1 MTMTRLQ
8 QGEAAAPSVQYA
20 STSSN
25 VIRPIPSTDVHRI
38 TSGQVVLDLQ
48 IAVKE
53 LIENALDA
61 SATNIAINFRDYG
74 ADAFEV
80 VDNGTGIDPSNYASV
95 ALKHYTS
102 KLSSFS
108 DLALVR
114 TFGFRGEA
122 LSSLCALATV
132 TIHTATSQ
140 QAPMGTVL
148 RLDKSG
154 KVESDTGRAA
164 RQRGTTITIEGLFK
178 SLPVRRKAFEKN
190 LKREYT
196 KAQNLLQA
204 YALITRGVRWTTTNT
219 PAGGRKTP
227 QFSVNSS
234 NADNYLS
241 ANVSALF
248 GAKVAPTLM
257 PLDLELSFSV
267 ARARNRHLQSIAD
280 ADNEDEVD
288 GTAPTSRDETS
299 TVTVVGLISKP
310 TYGSG
315 RTSSD
320 RQFFYIN
327 GRPWEAGRVSRAFN
341 EVYKSFNS
349 NHFPFVIADFR
360 LPTDSYDVNV
370 SPDKR
375 TIFLHEESRLIE
387 KVKEALEGLF
397 APSRATFLVNGAS
410 HSLRNGNGVS
420 SLSAQFKLNGTTSR
434 ARDAPPTEE
443 DEDDME
449 SAEEEQGGEIEEAE
463 QGGEAGSRT
472 ESEDRLSAGED
483 QQKETPASRSRALA
497 ARANDLEYREDSD
510 WLPSLPIQQQDQL
523 ANDDDDG
530 SEPELPAPPALE
542 PDSPE
547 PSLSKRDFDEVLD
560 TSQASW
566 SPTKKQ
572 RTTVSSPAPTR
583 PLNSTVT
590 ERSRREAKNVLASL
604 RTFALPGTQ
613 LNDELPVSR
622 RMAAGEEE
630 EEEEAMPMVVEP
642 EVASD
647 STEDDLREDDLPARE
662 GEELAGR
669 ENPGEEEDDEVPLS
683 NKLAAMHGVTLNVD
697 DVENEH
703 SVPFDLTAL
712 QARLRERRTE
722 AASSLTQ
729 SQDLPA
735 SGDEEL
741 LAGAG
746 VSNDD
751 EAQVER
757 ALSRVIH
764 KHDFSAMSVVGQ
776 FNLGF
781 IIARRRTQPD
791 PPSSDE
797 MDDLFIVDQH
807 ASDEKFNFETL
818 QLTTQIRS
826 QKLISPRALELSAS
840 DELVAIEHQDTLL
853 SNGFEIAISESGL
866 PGTRIKLVAQPISKS
881 TVFGVKD
888 LEELLYLLR
897 DTSAGSEAARGIRC
911 SKARAMFASRACRKS
926 IMIGTALNK
935 AKMSAILRNMGTIEQ
950 PWNCPHG
957 RPTMRHLAC
966 LKTLSD
972 RGQTMKMDE
981 DADPNWDELVRCF
994 A

>member
-1 MTMTRLQ
+1 MATTKDSGAVPAGGA
-8 QGEAAAPSVQYA
+8 QGESPVIQAIPA
-20 STSSN
+20 S
-25 VIRPIPSTDVHRI
+25 DVHRI

-48 IAVKE
+48 TAVKE

-61 SATNIAINFRDYG
+61 SATNIAIHFRDYG

-122 LSSLCALATV
+122 LSSLCALAKVTV
-132 TIHTATSQ
+132 HTATSD
-140 QAPMGTVL
+140 QAPMGTIL
-148 RLDKSG
+148 QLNRSG
-154 KVESDTGRAA
+154 KVESDTGKAA
-164 RQRGTTITIEGLFK
+164 RQRGTTVTIEGLFK
-178 SLPVRRKAFEKN
+178 CLPVRRKEFEKN

-204 YALITRGVRWTTTNT
+204 YALVTKGVRWTTTNA
-219 PAGGRKTP
+219 PAGGRKIP

-234 NADNYLS
+234 NAEDYLS
-241 ANVSALF
+241 ANVAALF
-248 GAKVAPTLM
+248 GAKVKPTLM
-257 PLDLELSFSV
+257 PLDLELTF
-267 ARARNRHLQSIAD
+267 SIAKARSKLPPTTVD
-280 ADNEDEVD
+280 ADVEAGGVEEN
-288 GTAPTSRDETS
+288 AARDETS
-299 TVTVVGLISKP
+299 TVRVVGLISKP
-310 TYGSG
+310 VYGSG

-387 KVKEALEGLF
+387 KVKQALGDLF

-410 HSLRNGNGVS
+410 HSLRNGSGGSTLAAQSKLSGFTAKSGDEHASDDEVHDPAEDSLVVS
-420 SLSAQFKLNGTTSR
+420 EHEEQVDEQQNEADDLDEG
-434 ARDAPPTEE
+434 E
-443 DEDDME
+443 DEPAPSRRHDH
-449 SAEEEQGGEIEEAE
+449 EA
-463 QGGEAGSRT
+463 
-472 ESEDRLSAGED
+472 
-483 QQKETPASRSRALA
+483 
-497 ARANDLEYREDSD
+497 NNLEYREDSSSVP
-510 WLPSLPIQQQDQL
+510 PSRGNV
-523 ANDDDDG
+523 AHMEDDYS
-530 SEPELPAPPALE
+530 SEPDVPVTLT
-542 PDSPE
+542 PE
-547 PSLSKRDFDEVLD
+547 MEAAGHSKRNADEVLD
-560 TSQASW
+560 TTQASW
-566 SPTKKQ
+566 SPVKKQ
-572 RTTVSSPAPTR
+572 RTTMSPIEELDTSS
-583 PLNSTVT
+583 S
-590 ERSRREAKNVLASL
+590 ERSRHEARNVLASL

-613 LNDELPVSR
+613 AEHDLPVST
-622 RMAAGEEE
+622 RMAVGGQDVELAST
-630 EEEEAMPMVVEP
+630 PMVMLTEAVD
-642 EVASD
+642 AS
-647 STEDDLREDDLPARE
+647 SE
-662 GEELAGR
+662 GEQAAPNEGDADD
-669 ENPGEEEDDEVPLS
+669 NQTDDEADEPLS
-683 NKLAAMHGVTLNVD
+683 NKLAAIYETAAT
-697 DVENEH
+697 VESETFDEDEFV
-703 SVPFDLTAL
+703 SFDMDRLQQRMRDRRASALVVKPVPA
-712 QARLRERRTE
+712 
-722 AASSLTQ
+722 
-729 SQDLPA
+729 DLPA

-741 LAGAG
+741 LQGAG
-746 VSNDD
+746 VGNQD

-764 KHDFSAMSVVGQ
+764 KQDFAAMDIVGQ

-781 IIARRRTQPD
+781 IIARRRTLPD
-791 PPSSDE
+791 AFADE

-826 QKLISPRALELSAS
+826 QKLIVPRPLELSAS
-840 DELVAIEHQDTLL
+840 DELVAIEHQETLL
-853 SNGFEIAISESGL
+853 SNGFEIAVSEAGL
-866 PGTRIKLVAQPISKS
+866 PGTRIKLVAQPISKA

-888 LEELLYLLR
+888 LEELLYMLR
-897 DTSAGSEAARGIRC
+897 DTTAGSEAAKGIRC
-911 SKARAMFASRACRKS
+911 SKARAMFASRACRMS

-935 AKMSAILRNMGTIEQ
+935 TRMSAILKNMGTIEQ

-966 LKTLSD
+966 LKTL
-972 RGQTMKMDE
+972 
-981 DADPNWDELVRCF
+981 DAAKQRDKAQGDAEPTWDELVQCLD
-994 A
+994 

>member
-1 MTMTRLQ
+1 MTTVSLRQ
-8 QGEAAAPSVQYA
+8 SDRGDPSANTA

-48 IAVKE
+48 TAVKE

-61 SATNIAINFRDYG
+61 SASNITINFRDYG
-74 ADAFEV
+74 AESFEV
-80 VDNGTGIDPSNYASV
+80 IDNGTGIDPSNYASV

-122 LSSLCALATV
+122 LSSLCALAKV
-132 TIHTATSQ
+132 TIHTATSE
-140 QAPMGTVL
+140 QAPMGTIL
-148 RLDKSG
+148 RLDRG
-154 KVESDTGRAA
+154 GRVESDAGRAA

-178 SLPVRRKAFEKN
+178 TLPVRRKEFEKN
-190 LKREYT
+190 LKREYA

-204 YALITRGVRWTTTNT
+204 YALITKGVRWTTTNT
-219 PAGGRKTP
+219 PASGRKTP

-234 NADNYLS
+234 SAYNYLS

-248 GAKVAPTLM
+248 GARVAPTLM
-257 PLDLELSFSV
+257 PLNLELTFSV
-267 ARARNRHLQSIAD
+267 ARARNKYLQSVARQSEQD
-280 ADNEDEVD
+280 ADGEEEK
-288 GTAPTSRDETS
+288 DETS

-310 TYGSG
+310 VYGSG

-387 KVKEALEGLF
+387 KVKEALDELF

-410 HSLRNGNGVS
+410 HSLRNGNGIT
-420 SLSAQFKLNGTTSR
+420 SLSAQSKLSSFTST
-434 ARDAPPTEE
+434 ARRSSSAASPEEVQDDREEE
-443 DEDDME
+443 DAGWLGQADDK
-449 SAEEEQGGEIEEAE
+449 
-463 QGGEAGSRT
+463 
-472 ESEDRLSAGED
+472 ED
-483 QQKETPASRSRALA
+483 QNVHDEEDAAGWVGQGDDEDLDSMPPPLKILASSAKEK
-497 ARANDLEYREDSD
+497 DLEYREESDSPA
-510 WLPSLPIQQQDQL
+510 LPLPRRA
-523 ANDDDDG
+523 ANPMDDDDG
-530 SEPELPAPPALE
+530 SEPDVPAPLAPE
-542 PDSPE
+542 VDS
-547 PSLSKRDFDEVLD
+547 SARASSKRDYEEVLD

-566 SPTKKQ
+566 SPSKKP
-572 RTTVSSPAPTR
+572 RTAQSPPGPSRSLQSPSSD
-583 PLNSTVT
+583 
-590 ERSRREAKNVLASL
+590 RSRSEARNVLASL
-604 RTFALPGTQ
+604 RTFALPGSQ
-613 LNDELPVSR
+613 MDNDLPVSS

-630 EEEEAMPMVVEP
+630 AESIPMAIEHEVEDSSTVDEEEEKESA
-642 EVASD
+642 
-647 STEDDLREDDLPARE
+647 PALE
-662 GEELAGR
+662 AAEEAGLDV
-669 ENPGEEEDDEVPLS
+669 PTDEEDEEPLS
-683 NKLAAMHGVTLNVD
+683 NRLAAMQQSSLTIDD
-697 DVENEH
+697 DVTDGAH
-703 SVPFDLTAL
+703 IFFDLTGLQKRL
-712 QARLRERRTE
+712 QARKGAVALS
-722 AASSLTQ
+722 ASKSASQ
-729 SQDLPA
+729 SLPA

-741 LAGAG
+741 LQGAG
-746 VSNDD
+746 VSNQD
-751 EAQVER
+751 ENQVEQ

-764 KHDFSAMSVVGQ
+764 KEDFLTMEVVGQ
-776 FNLGF
+776 FNVGF
-781 IIARRRTQPD
+781 IIARRRTD
-791 PPSSDE
+791 YDD

-807 ASDEKFNFETL
+807 ASDEKYNFETL
-818 QLTTQIRS
+818 QLTTTIRS
-826 QKLISPRALELSAS
+826 QKLISPRLLELSAS

-853 SNGFEIAISESGL
+853 ANGFEISVSETGL
-866 PGTRIKLVAQPISKS
+866 PGTRVKLVTQPISKS

-888 LEELLYLLR
+888 LEELLFLLR
-897 DTSAGSEAARGIRC
+897 DTSAGSEAARRIRC
-911 SKARAMFASRACRKS
+911 SKARNMFASRACRKS

-966 LKTLSD
+966 LKTIGD
-972 RGQTMKMDE
+972 QGKGEGE
-981 DADPNWDELVRCF
+981 DADADAQWDELVRCLG
-994 A
+994 

>member
-1 MTMTRLQ
+1 MAEAQ
-8 QGEAAAPSVQYA
+8 ESNGGEGA
-20 STSSN
+20 SS
-25 VIRPIPSTDVHRI
+25 VIRAIPSSDVHRI

-48 IAVKE
+48 TAVKE

-61 SATNIAINFRDYG
+61 SANNIAIHFRDYG
-74 ADAFEV
+74 ADSLEV

-102 KLSSFS
+102 KLSCFS

-122 LSSLCALATV
+122 LSSLCALAKV
-132 TIHTATSQ
+132 TIHTATSD
-140 QAPMGTVL
+140 QAPMGTIL
-148 RLDKSG
+148 QLNRSG
-154 KVESDTGRAA
+154 KVDSDTGKAA

-178 SLPVRRKAFEKN
+178 SLPVRRKEFEKN

-204 YALITRGVRWTTTNT
+204 YALITKGVRWTMTNT

-234 NADNYLS
+234 NAENYLS

-248 GAKVAPTLM
+248 GAKVVPTLM
-257 PLDLELSFSV
+257 PLNLELTFSV
-267 ARARNRHLQSIAD
+267 ARSHSKLAHAAAHADIDAGDDGDDQITRH
-280 ADNEDEVD
+280 DE
-288 GTAPTSRDETS
+288 AS
-299 TVTVVGLISKP
+299 TVQVVGLISKP
-310 TYGSG
+310 VYGSG

-349 NHFPFVIADFR
+349 NHFPFVVADFR

-387 KVKEALEGLF
+387 KVKQALEDLF

-410 HSLRNGNGVS
+410 HSLRNGSGAAG
-420 SLSAQFKLNGTTSR
+420 LSAQSKLKGFLPRS
-434 ARDAPPTEE
+434 TEE
-443 DEDDME
+443 HLADD
-449 SAEEEQGGEIEEAE
+449 
-463 QGGEAGSRT
+463 R
-472 ESEDRLSAGED
+472 GED
-483 QQKETPASRSRALA
+483 EAVQSSDDEQVNDQQNQAEGHDEVNVDPSASRRRDQDAH
-497 ARANDLEYREDSD
+497 DLEYREDSSSLPP
-510 WLPSLPIQQQDQL
+510 LPSRQHIVQMDE
-523 ANDDDDG
+523 NDG
-530 SEPELPAPPALE
+530 SEPDVPAPPA
-542 PDSPE
+542 PE
-547 PSLSKRDFDEVLD
+547 AESEEHPSSKRDVDEVLD
-560 TSQASW
+560 TTQASW
-566 SPTKKQ
+566 SPVKKQ
-572 RTTVSSPAPTR
+572 RTASSPAKE
-583 PLNSTVT
+583 LDAAAF
-590 ERSRREAKNVLASL
+590 ERSPREARTVLGSL

-613 LNDELPVSR
+613 AEHDLPVSE
-622 RMAAGEEE
+622 RMAMGNQDDDESTPM
-630 EEEEAMPMVVEP
+630 AMPAE
-642 EVASD
+642 AS
-647 STEDDLREDDLPARE
+647 SEDEQGVNIGDDNQAQ
-662 GEELAGR
+662 
-669 ENPGEEEDDEVPLS
+669 DEADEPLS
-683 NKLAAMHGVTLNVD
+683 NKLAAMHETAVTSDVFD
-697 DVENEH
+697 DDEII
-703 SVPFDLTAL
+703 PFDMDRL
-712 QARLRERRTE
+712 QRQMRERR
-722 AASSLTQ
+722 ASALKDQ
-729 SQDLPA
+729 PAELPA

-741 LAGAG
+741 LQGAG
-746 VSNDD
+746 VDNQD

-764 KHDFSAMSVVGQ
+764 KQDFSAMDVVGQ

-791 PPSSDE
+791 ASSDE

-826 QKLISPRALELSAS
+826 QKLIVPRALELSAS
-840 DELVAIEHQDTLL
+840 DELVAIEHQQTLL
-853 SNGFEIAISESGL
+853 SNGFEIAVSETGL
-866 PGTRIKLVAQPISKS
+866 PGTRVKLVAQPISKA

-897 DTSAGSEAARGIRC
+897 DTTAGSEAAKGIRC

-935 AKMSAILRNMGTIEQ
+935 ARMGAVLRNMGTIEQ

-966 LKTLSD
+966 LKTL
-972 RGQTMKMDE
+972 
-981 DADPNWDELVRCF
+981 DAAKQVAKAQGDAEPTWDELVRCLD
-994 A
+994 

>member
-1 MTMTRLQ
+1 MKTLRE
-8 QGEAAAPSVQYA
+8 GGGS
-20 STSSN
+20 STDSSSSM
-25 VIRPIPSTDVHRI
+25 IRAIPSQDVHRI

-48 IAVKE
+48 TAVKE

-61 SATNIAINFRDYG
+61 SATNIAIHFRDYG
-74 ADAFEV
+74 ADSFEV
-80 VDNGTGIDPSNYASV
+80 VDNGTGIDSSNYSSV

-122 LSSLCALATV
+122 LSSLCALAKV
-132 TIHTATSQ
+132 TIHTATSE

-148 RLDKSG
+148 QLNRSG
-154 KVESDTGRAA
+154 KVESDSGRAA

-178 SLPVRRKAFEKN
+178 SLPVRRKEFEKN

-204 YALITRGVRWTTTNT
+204 YALITKGVRWTTTNT

-234 NADNYLS
+234 NAINYLS

-257 PLDLELSFSV
+257 PLDLELAFSV
-267 ARARNRHLQSIAD
+267 ARSRGKSLQNAAD
-280 ADNEDEVD
+280 TDDGDEDD
-288 GTAPTSRDETS
+288 TAASRSDTS
-299 TVTVVGLISKP
+299 TVRVVGLISKP
-310 TYGSG
+310 VYGSG

-341 EVYKSFNS
+341 EVYKSFHS

-387 KVKEALEGLF
+387 KVKEALEELF

-410 HSLRNGNGVS
+410 HSLRNGSGVT
-420 SLSAQFKLNGTTSR
+420 SLSAQSKLSMFTSK
-434 ARDAPPTEE
+434 AREELAAEEDAGDIDAGQTAEEVDDDDNAPTSTPQTEE
-443 DEDDME
+443 AVGVIGPLDEA
-449 SAEEEQGGEIEEAE
+449 SNEQDEPPIAMPHRHE
-463 QGGEAGSRT
+463 
-472 ESEDRLSAGED
+472 
-483 QQKETPASRSRALA
+483 
-497 ARANDLEYREDSD
+497 NHDLEYREDSSSIPPP
-510 WLPSLPIQQQDQL
+510 LRR
-523 ANDDDDG
+523 AHAEGMDDDS
-530 SEPELPAPPALE
+530 SESDIPAPLVPEQEVPAQ
-542 PDSPE
+542 
-547 PSLSKRDFDEVLD
+547 PSSKRDLDHVLD
-560 TSQASW
+560 TSQ
-566 SPTKKQ
+566 SPSKKQ
-572 RTTVSSPAPTR
+572 RPEPPSPSPSQHHRSADTA
-583 PLNSTVT
+583 NSA
-590 ERSRREAKNVLASL
+590 RSRDKARNVLVSL
-604 RTFALPGTQ
+604 RTFALAGTRVEG
-613 LNDELPVSR
+613 DLPVSR
-622 RMAAGEEE
+622 RMAAGNEEVE
-630 EEEEAMPMVVEP
+630 SVPMSVDAEAEA
-642 EVASD
+642 AS
-647 STEDDLREDDLPARE
+647 SEDDLPRYPTAVE
-662 GEELAGR
+662 EDELA
-669 ENPGEEEDDEVPLS
+669 EEEADMPLS
-683 NKLAAMHGVTLNVD
+683 NKLAAMYEAADLSNDALND
-697 DVENEH
+697 QETI
-703 SVPFDLTAL
+703 SFDLDGLRKRL
-712 QARLRERRTE
+712 QARSS
-722 AASSLTQ
+722 AHIASASAPH
-729 SQDLPA
+729 DLPL

-741 LAGAG
+741 LQGAG
-746 VSNDD
+746 VGIED

-764 KHDFSAMSVVGQ
+764 KQDFSSMDVIGQ

-781 IIARRRTQPD
+781 IIARRRARPD
-791 PPSSDE
+791 STADE

-826 QKLISPRALELSAS
+826 QKLIVPRPIELSAS
-840 DELVAIEHQDTLL
+840 DELVAIEHQETLL
-853 SNGFEIAISESGL
+853 SNGFEIAVSEAGL
-866 PGTRIKLVAQPISKS
+866 PGTRVKLVAQPISKA

-897 DTSAGSEAARGIRC
+897 DTTAGSEAARGIRC
-911 SKARAMFASRACRKS
+911 SRARAMFASRACRKS

-935 AKMSAILRNMGTIEQ
+935 ARMTSVLKNMGTIEQ

-966 LKTLSD
+966 LKTLD
-972 RGQTMKMDE
+972 AAGQGSKTE
-981 DADPNWDELVRCF
+981 DDVDPTWNDLVHRLG
-994 A
+994 

>member
-8 QGEAAAPSVQYA
+8 QDEAAGPFVQNA

-48 IAVKE
+48 TAVKE

-74 ADAFEV
+74 ADSFEV

-122 LSSLCALATV
+122 LSSLCALAMV
-132 TIHTATSQ
+132 TIHTATSE

-164 RQRGTTITIEGLFK
+164 RQRGTTISIEGLFK

-257 PLDLELSFSV
+257 PLNLELTFSV
-267 ARARNRHLQSIAD
+267 ARARNRPLQSTTD
-280 ADNEDEVD
+280 PDGENDDDE
-288 GTAPTSRDETS
+288 TAAKSRDETS
-299 TVTVVGLISKP
+299 TVTVAGLISKP

-410 HSLRNGNGVS
+410 HSLRSGNGAS
-420 SLSAQFKLNGTTSR
+420 SLRAQSKLRGFTSR
-434 ARDAPPTEE
+434 ARDASTAEE
-443 DEDDME
+443 DEDGME
-449 SAEEEQGGEIEEAE
+449 SAEDEEGGGIEEE
-463 QGGEAGSRT
+463 TQRPEAGSRS
-472 ESEDRLSAGED
+472 ESVDQIPVGENEQDETPAPSRSRLSAA
-483 QQKETPASRSRALA
+483 K
-497 ARANDLEYREDSD
+497 ANDLEYREDSGS
-510 WLPSLPIQQQDQL
+510 LPPLPIQERDQL
-523 ANDDDDG
+523 ANDDDDA
-530 SEPELPAPPALE
+530 SEPEVPAPPAPE

-547 PSLSKRDFDEVLD
+547 PSSSKRDFDEVLD

-583 PLNSTVT
+583 SLNSPVT
-590 ERSRREAKNVLASL
+590 ERSRREAKDVLASL
-604 RTFALPGTQ
+604 KTFALPGTQ
-613 LNDELPVSR
+613 IDNDLPVSK

-630 EEEEAMPMVVEP
+630 EDAIPMAVEADVVG
-642 EVASD
+642 D
-647 STEDDLREDDLPARE
+647 STEDDSPTRAEDEPE
-662 GEELAGR
+662 GR
-669 ENPGEEEDDEVPLS
+669 EEQGGGEDDEVPLS
-683 NKLAAMHGVTLNVD
+683 NKLAAMHEVTLDID
-697 DVENEH
+697 DVENED
-703 SVPFDLTAL
+703 SISFDLPRL
-712 QARLRERRTE
+712 QARLRERRSA

-764 KHDFSAMSVVGQ
+764 KDDFSTMSVVGQ

-781 IIARRRTQPD
+781 IIARRRTQPE
-791 PPSSDE
+791 PSSSDE

-853 SNGFEIAISESGL
+853 SNGFEIAVSEWGL

-966 LKTLSD
+966 LKTLGD
-972 RGQTMKMDE
+972 RGQAMKMDE
-981 DADPNWDELVRCF
+981 DASPNWDELVRCL

>member
-1 MTMTRLQ
+1 MAKVQ
-8 QGEAAAPSVQYA
+8 DSGVAPTGSGQVA
-20 STSSN
+20 SF
-25 VIRPIPSTDVHRI
+25 VIRAIPSNDVHRI

-48 IAVKE
+48 TAVKE

-61 SATNIAINFRDYG
+61 SANSIAINFRDYG
-74 ADAFEV
+74 ADSFEV

-122 LSSLCALATV
+122 LSSLCALAKV
-132 TIHTATSQ
+132 TIHTATSD
-140 QAPMGTVL
+140 QAPMGTIL
-148 RLDKSG
+148 QLNRSG
-154 KVESDTGRAA
+154 KVESDTGKAA

-178 SLPVRRKAFEKN
+178 TLPVRRKEFEKN

-204 YALITRGVRWTTTNT
+204 YALVTKGVRWTTTNT

-248 GAKVAPTLM
+248 GARVVPTLM
-257 PLDLELSFSV
+257 PLNLELTFSV
-267 ARARNRHLQSIAD
+267 ARSRSQLSHSSAQANVEPGD
-280 ADNEDEVD
+280 DDEN
-288 GTAPTSRDETS
+288 APRDETS
-299 TVTVVGLISKP
+299 TVHVVGLISKP
-310 TYGSG
+310 VYGSG

-327 GRPWEAGRVSRAFN
+327 GRPWEAGRVTRAFN

-349 NHFPFVIADFR
+349 NHFPFVVADFR

-387 KVKEALEGLF
+387 KVRQALEDLF

-410 HSLRNGNGVS
+410 HSLRNGSGITSLTAQSRLSGYMAKTRDEPSADDQADDSAVDPAVESSDDEHVDGQRTPRDDRNGV
-420 SLSAQFKLNGTTSR
+420 N
-434 ARDAPPTEE
+434 
-443 DEDDME
+443 DD
-449 SAEEEQGGEIEEAE
+449 
-463 QGGEAGSRT
+463 
-472 ESEDRLSAGED
+472 
-483 QQKETPASRSRALA
+483 PVASRSRDPET
-497 ARANDLEYREDSD
+497 NDLEYREDSSSLPP
-510 WLPSLPIQQQDQL
+510 LPSRDNAEQMEED
-523 ANDDDDG
+523 
-530 SEPELPAPPALE
+530 SEPDVPAPPAGE
-542 PDSPE
+542 PESPYHA
-547 PSLSKRDFDEVLD
+547 SSKRDVEEVLD
-560 TSQASW
+560 MTQASW
-566 SPTKKQ
+566 SPVKKQ
-572 RTTVSSPAPTR
+572 RTAPSPAKELDTSASGR
-583 PLNSTVT
+583 LRND
-590 ERSRREAKNVLASL
+590 AKNVLASL

-613 LNDELPVSR
+613 AEHDLPVSA
-622 RMAAGEEE
+622 RMAVENQDEESTSM
-630 EEEEAMPMVVEP
+630 AVLDD
-642 EVASD
+642 ASSED
-647 STEDDLREDDLPARE
+647 ERADANAEDDHDEPAE
-662 GEELAGR
+662 GGA
-669 ENPGEEEDDEVPLS
+669 DEPLS
-683 NKLAAMHGVTLNVD
+683 NKLAAMHETAVASD
-697 DVENEH
+697 ASDNEEIVSFDMHRLQQRMQERH
-703 SVPFDLTAL
+703 SAAL
-712 QARLRERRTE
+712 AIKS
-722 AASSLTQ
+722 APA
-729 SQDLPA
+729 DLPA

-741 LAGAG
+741 LQGAG
-746 VSNDD
+746 VENQD

-764 KHDFSAMSVVGQ
+764 KQDFAAMDVVGQ

-791 PPSSDE
+791 TFSDE
-797 MDDLFIVDQH
+797 TDDLFIVDQH

-826 QKLISPRALELSAS
+826 QKLIIPRPLELSAS
-840 DELVAIEHQDTLL
+840 DELVAIEHQETLL
-853 SNGFEIAISESGL
+853 SNGFEIAVSETGL
-866 PGTRIKLVAQPISKS
+866 PGTRVKLVAQPISKA

-897 DTSAGSEAARGIRC
+897 DTTAGSEAARGIRC

-935 AKMSAILRNMGTIEQ
+935 ARMSAILKNMGTIEQ

-966 LKTLSD
+966 LKTLD
-972 RGQTMKMDE
+972 AARQRNKERG
-981 DADPNWDELVRCF
+981 DAEPTWSELVRCLD
-994 A
+994 

>member
-1 MTMTRLQ
+1 MTDAEDNST
-8 QGEAAAPSVQYA
+8 APSV
-20 STSSN
+20 
-25 VIRPIPSTDVHRI
+25 IRAIPSNDVHRI

-48 IAVKE
+48 TAVKE

-61 SATNIAINFRDYG
+61 SATNIAIHFRDYG

-122 LSSLCALATV
+122 LSSLCTLAKV
-132 TIHTATSQ
+132 TIHTATSD
-140 QAPMGTVL
+140 QAPMGTIL
-148 RLDKSG
+148 QLSRSG
-154 KVESDTGRAA
+154 KVESDTAKAA
-164 RQRGTTITIEGLFK
+164 RQRGTTITIQGLFK
-178 SLPVRRKAFEKN
+178 SLPVRRKEFEKN

-196 KAQNLLQA
+196 KVQNLLQA
-204 YALITRGVRWTTTNT
+204 YALVTKGVRWTTTNT

-234 NADNYLS
+234 NADNYLC

-248 GAKVAPTLM
+248 GAKVVPTLM
-257 PLDLELSFSV
+257 PLNLELTFSV
-267 ARARNRHLQSIAD
+267 APSRSKLAHTAAEAD
-280 ADNEDEVD
+280 GEEGRDDEAV
-288 GTAPTSRDETS
+288 ARDETS
-299 TVTVVGLISKP
+299 TVHVVGLISKP
-310 TYGSG
+310 VYGSG

-349 NHFPFVIADFR
+349 NHFPFVVADFR

-387 KVKEALEGLF
+387 KVKQALEELF

-410 HSLRNGNGVS
+410 HSLRNGSGVTS
-420 SLSAQFKLNGTTSR
+420 STAQS
-434 ARDAPPTEE
+434 
-443 DEDDME
+443 
-449 SAEEEQGGEIEEAE
+449 
-463 QGGEAGSRT
+463 
-472 ESEDRLSAGED
+472 RLSGYMARTRDGVEDSAVDPELSDDEQVDD
-483 QQKETPASRSRALA
+483 QQSQADDQEVAGDDPVA
-497 ARANDLEYREDSD
+497 ARRHDHDAHDLEYREDSS
-510 WLPSLPIQQQDQL
+510 SLPPLSSRDR
-523 ANDDDDG
+523 AVHMEEDDS
-530 SEPELPAPPALE
+530 SEPDVPAPPAPE
-542 PDSPE
+542 AESPE
-547 PSLSKRDFDEVLD
+547 PHSSKRDVDEVLD
-560 TSQASW
+560 TTQASW
-566 SPTKKQ
+566 SPVKKQ
-572 RTTVSSPAPTR
+572 RTAPSPAKEPGT
-583 PLNSTVT
+583 SGA
-590 ERSRREAKNVLASL
+590 ERSRTDARNVLASL

-613 LNDELPVSR
+613 AQHDLHTST
-622 RMAAGEEE
+622 RMAVEDHDEEST
-630 EEEEAMPMVVEP
+630 PMAIP
-642 EVASD
+642 TEVAEAS
-647 STEDDLREDDLPARE
+647 SEDERFDADGGNDDQAKD
-662 GEELAGR
+662 AA
-669 ENPGEEEDDEVPLS
+669 DEPLS
-683 NKLAAMHGVTLNVD
+683 NKLAAMHEPAAVVESDAFDQD
-697 DVENEH
+697 DIIA
-703 SVPFDLTAL
+703 FDMDRLQQRMQKRRASAL
-712 QARLRERRTE
+712 ALKSAPAE
-722 AASSLTQ
+722 
-729 SQDLPA
+729 LPA

-741 LAGAG
+741 LQGAG
-746 VSNDD
+746 VENQD

-764 KHDFSAMSVVGQ
+764 KQDFAAMDVVGQ

-791 PPSSDE
+791 ASSDE

-826 QKLISPRALELSAS
+826 QKLIVPRPLELSAS
-840 DELVAIEHQDTLL
+840 DELVAIEHQATLL
-853 SNGFEIAISESGL
+853 SNGFEVAFSETGL
-866 PGTRIKLVAQPISKS
+866 PGTRVKLVAQPISKA
-881 TVFGVKD
+881 TVFGAKD

-897 DTSAGSEAARGIRC
+897 DTSAGSEAAKSIRC

-935 AKMSAILRNMGTIEQ
+935 ARMGAVLKNMGTIEQ

-966 LKTLSD
+966 LKTL
-972 RGQTMKMDE
+972 
-981 DADPNWDELVRCF
+981 DAARQGDTAQGDAEPTWDELFRCLE
-994 A
+994 

>member
-1 MTMTRLQ
+1 MTSAQ
-8 QGEAAAPSVQYA
+8 DGVAAPTDGA
-20 STSSN
+20 TSM
-25 VIRPIPSTDVHRI
+25 IRAIPTRDVHRI

-48 IAVKE
+48 TAVKE

-61 SATNIAINFRDYG
+61 SATNIAIHFRDYG
-74 ADAFEV
+74 ADSFEV
-80 VDNGTGIDPSNYASV
+80 VDNGTGIDPSNYTSV

-122 LSSLCALATV
+122 LSSLCALAKV
-132 TIHTATSQ
+132 TIHTATSE
-140 QAPMGTVL
+140 QAPMGTIL
-148 RLDKSG
+148 HFARSG

-178 SLPVRRKAFEKN
+178 TLPVRRKEFEKN

-204 YALITRGVRWTTTNT
+204 YALVTKGVRWTTTNT

-234 NADNYLS
+234 SADNYLT

-257 PLDLELSFSV
+257 PLNLELTFSV
-267 ARARNRHLQSIAD
+267 ARSRGRLLQSA
-280 ADNEDEVD
+280 AGSEDGD
-288 GTAPTSRDETS
+288 GDGSTAQREETS
-299 TVTVVGLISKP
+299 TVKVVGLISKP
-310 TYGSG
+310 VYGSG

-387 KVKEALEGLF
+387 KVKEALEELF

-410 HSLRNGNGVS
+410 HSLRNGSGVT
-420 SLSAQFKLNGTTSR
+420 SLSAQSKLSTFLGK
-434 ARDAPPTEE
+434 
-443 DEDDME
+443 
-449 SAEEEQGGEIEEAE
+449 AEEHHAAENENEDLDSAANHGDDLEQDKDELRAIMQQDEEAE
-463 QGGEAGSRT
+463 
-472 ESEDRLSAGED
+472 EDVEPV
-483 QQKETPASRSRALA
+483 E
-497 ARANDLEYREDSD
+497 RANGDQDDHEVPRTHRTTSDNHHLEYREDSN
-510 WLPSLPIQQQDQL
+510 SLPPIPRREREEAMDE
-523 ANDDDDG
+523 DD
-530 SEPELPAPPALE
+530 SEPDVPAPLAPEADA
-542 PDSPE
+542 PDAKS
-547 PSLSKRDFDEVLD
+547 SKRDHGDMSD
-560 TSQASW
+560 TSPS
-566 SPTKKQ
+566 KKQ
-572 RTTVSSPAPTR
+572 RLTTASPLHQRDRQDAADS
-583 PLNSTVT
+583 N
-590 ERSRREAKNVLASL
+590 RSRDQARTVLASL
-604 RTFALPGTQ
+604 RTFALPGTEVEG
-613 LNDELPVSR
+613 DLPVST
-622 RMAAGEEE
+622 RMAASNDHDESGSMSVNPEAMDSSSEDE
-630 EEEEAMPMVVEP
+630 LASDPPAVEADELAEEEA
-642 EVASD
+642 
-647 STEDDLREDDLPARE
+647 
-662 GEELAGR
+662 
-669 ENPGEEEDDEVPLS
+669 DEPLS
-683 NKLAAMHGVTLNVD
+683 NKLAAMHEVAADSEGL
-697 DVENEH
+697 VEEDA
-703 SVPFDLTAL
+703 VPFDMSHLQERLQTRKLAL
-712 QARLRERRTE
+712 
-722 AASSLTQ
+722 SL
-729 SQDLPA
+729 SDAEPRYLPL

-741 LAGAG
+741 LQGAG
-746 VSNDD
+746 VGNAD

-764 KHDFSAMSVVGQ
+764 KQDFSTMNVIGQ

-791 PPSSDE
+791 ASTDE

-826 QKLISPRALELSAS
+826 QKLIVPRPLELSAS
-840 DELVAIEHQDTLL
+840 DELVAIEHQATLL
-853 SNGFEIAISESGL
+853 SNGFEVAVSESGL
-866 PGTRIKLVAQPISKS
+866 PGTRVKLVAQPISKG

-897 DTSAGSEAARGIRC
+897 DTTAGSEAARGIRC
-911 SKARAMFASRACRKS
+911 SRARAMFASRACRKS

-935 AKMSAILRNMGTIEQ
+935 SRMSAVLTNMGTIEQ

-966 LKTLSD
+966 LKTLD
-972 RGQTMKMDE
+972 AAGQGGKREE
-981 DADPNWDELVRCF
+981 DTEPTWNEVAQRLR
-994 A
+994 

>member
-1 MTMTRLQ
+1 MATGQ
-8 QGEAAAPSVQYA
+8 DSGAAATPGGQGA
-20 STSSN
+20 SSA
-25 VIRPIPSTDVHRI
+25 IRAIPSQDVHRI

-48 IAVKE
+48 TAVKE

-74 ADAFEV
+74 ADSFEV
-80 VDNGTGIDPSNYASV
+80 VDNGTGIDPCNYASV

-122 LSSLCALATV
+122 LSSLCALAKV
-132 TIHTATSQ
+132 TIHTATSN
-140 QAPMGTVL
+140 QAPMGTIL
-148 RLDKSG
+148 QLNRSG
-154 KVESDTGRAA
+154 MVESDSGKAA
-164 RQRGTTITIEGLFK
+164 RQRGTTITIQGLFK
-178 SLPVRRKAFEKN
+178 SLPVRRKEFERN
-190 LKREYT
+190 LRREYT

-204 YALITRGVRWTTTNT
+204 YALVTKGVRWTTTNT
-219 PAGGRKTP
+219 PAAGRKTP

-234 NADNYLS
+234 NAENYLS

-248 GAKVAPTLM
+248 GAKAVPTLM
-257 PLDLELSFSV
+257 PLNLELTFSV
-267 ARARNRHLQSIAD
+267 ARSRSKLHTTAEANDDGGDEQSA
-280 ADNEDEVD
+280 
-288 GTAPTSRDETS
+288 SRDETS
-299 TVTVVGLISKP
+299 TVNVVGLISKP
-310 TYGSG
+310 IYGSG

-387 KVKEALEGLF
+387 KVKEALEELF

-410 HSLRNGNGVS
+410 HSLRNGSGVTC
-420 SLSAQFKLNGTTSR
+420 LTAQSKLNAFLPKNGDETSSMDQLE
-434 ARDAPPTEE
+434 ATAAESAVDSSDDDGGPKSINEE
-443 DEDDME
+443 DEIPAAPRLYDT
-449 SAEEEQGGEIEEAE
+449 EA
-463 QGGEAGSRT
+463 Q
-472 ESEDRLSAGED
+472 
-483 QQKETPASRSRALA
+483 
-497 ARANDLEYREDSD
+497 DLEYREDSNSVPP
-510 WLPSLPIQQQDQL
+510 LPGRERADQIE
-523 ANDDDDG
+523 DDSSGPDI
-530 SEPELPAPPALE
+530 PAPPAPE
-542 PDSPE
+542 PSSPE
-547 PSLSKRDFDEVLD
+547 PHASKRDVEEVLD
-560 TSQASW
+560 TTQASW
-566 SPTKKQ
+566 SPVKKQ
-572 RTTVSSPAPTR
+572 RTANLSGKVIDTSAS
-583 PLNSTVT
+583 
-590 ERSRREAKNVLASL
+590 ERSRNEARNVLASL

-613 LNDELPVSR
+613 AEQDLPVSS
-622 RMAAGEEE
+622 RMAVANQDEESTPMAISADFASASSEDEADGATSDPLEREADDDQAG
-630 EEEEAMPMVVEP
+630 
-642 EVASD
+642 D
-647 STEDDLREDDLPARE
+647 PA
-662 GEELAGR
+662 
-669 ENPGEEEDDEVPLS
+669 DEPLS
-683 NKLAAMHGVTLNVD
+683 NKLAAMHESVAAGDSID
-697 DVENEH
+697 DDEVI
-703 SVPFDLTAL
+703 SFDMDRVKRRARDRHASAMATNS
-712 QARLRERRTE
+712 ARLE
-722 AASSLTQ
+722 
-729 SQDLPA
+729 LPA

-741 LAGAG
+741 LQGAG
-746 VSNDD
+746 VENQD

-764 KHDFSAMSVVGQ
+764 KQDFSAMDVVGQ

-781 IIARRRTQPD
+781 IIARRRTQTD
-791 PPSSDE
+791 ASTDE

-807 ASDEKFNFETL
+807 ASDEKFNFEML

-826 QKLISPRALELSAS
+826 QKLIVPRPLELSAS
-840 DELVAIEHQDTLL
+840 DELVAIEHQRTLL
-853 SNGFEIAISESGL
+853 SNGFEIAVSETGL
-866 PGTRIKLVAQPISKS
+866 PGTRIKLVAQPISKA

-897 DTSAGSEAARGIRC
+897 DTTAGSEAAKGIRC

-935 AKMSAILRNMGTIEQ
+935 SRMSAVLKNMGTIEQ

-966 LKTLSD
+966 LKTL
-972 RGQTMKMDE
+972 
-981 DADPNWDELVRCF
+981 DAAGRRHEMEGDATDPSWDELVRCLG
-994 A
+994 

>member
-1 MTMTRLQ
+1 MSAPTDVQKASSSDRD
-8 QGEAAAPSVQYA
+8 AASG
-20 STSSN
+20 SS
-25 VIRPIPSTDVHRI
+25 VIRAIPSQDVHRI

-48 IAVKE
+48 TAVKE

-61 SATNIAINFRDYG
+61 SATNIAVNFRDYG
-74 ADAFEV
+74 ADSFEV

-108 DLALVR
+108 DLSLVR

-122 LSSLCALATV
+122 LSSLCALAKV
-132 TIHTATSQ
+132 TIHTATSD
-140 QAPMGTVL
+140 QAPVGTVL
-148 RLDKSG
+148 LLGKSG

-178 SLPVRRKAFEKN
+178 TLPVRRKEFEKN

-204 YALITRGVRWTTTNT
+204 YALITKGVRWTTTNA

-234 NADNYLS
+234 SSNNYLS

-248 GAKVAPTLM
+248 GAKVVPTLM
-257 PLDLELSFSV
+257 PLNLELTFSV
-267 ARARNRHLQSIAD
+267 ARSRSKLLQHPAD
-280 ADNEDEVD
+280 GDMNQVEEGDAASED
-288 GTAPTSRDETS
+288 TS
-299 TVTVVGLISKP
+299 TVNVVGLISKP

-387 KVKEALEGLF
+387 KVKEALEELF

-410 HSLRNGNGVS
+410 HSLRNGSGVTT
-420 SLSAQFKLNGTTSR
+420 LSVQSRLSGFAARPKDASTADESEQDTSVNT
-434 ARDAPPTEE
+434 AGEA
-443 DEDDME
+443 
-449 SAEEEQGGEIEEAE
+449 SAEDQEDAQSVEDAE
-463 QGGEAGSRT
+463 GSDKDDDDLA
-472 ESEDRLSAGED
+472 SSRLHTVTSD
-483 QQKETPASRSRALA
+483 TH
-497 ARANDLEYREDSD
+497 DLEYREDSS
-510 WLPSLPIQQQDQL
+510 SLPPITSREGAQQIE
-523 ANDDDDG
+523 DDG
-530 SEPELPAPPALE
+530 SEPEVPAPPAVE
-542 PDSPE
+542 STSPE
-547 PSLSKRDFDEVLD
+547 EIASKRDFDEALD
-560 TSQASW
+560 ASQAS
-566 SPTKKQ
+566 
-572 RTTVSSPAPTR
+572 RSPAKKPRTAEAAVQAVDT
-583 PLNSTVT
+583 LVLD
-590 ERSRREAKNVLASL
+590 RSRKEARNVLASL
-604 RTFALPGTQ
+604 KTFALPGTQ
-613 LNDELPVSR
+613 LHHDLPVSS
-622 RMAAGEEE
+622 RMASADHQDQDSARSGVGM
-630 EEEEAMPMVVEP
+630 EEADAATENDLV
-642 EVASD
+642 SD
-647 STEDDLREDDLPARE
+647 RHAGQVDEGDEDDAEQL
-662 GEELAGR
+662 EEAT
-669 ENPGEEEDDEVPLS
+669 EEPLS
-683 NKLAAMHGVTLNVD
+683 NKLAAMHKETLGHD
-697 DVENEH
+697 LADHEDAI
-703 SVPFDLTAL
+703 SFDLE
-712 QARLRERRTE
+712 RLRSRLQQRR
-722 AASSLTQ
+722 ASHLPTS
-729 SQDLPA
+729 SDLPA
-735 SGDEEL
+735 SGDEQL
-741 LAGAG
+741 LQGAG
-746 VSNDD
+746 VANQD

-764 KHDFSAMSVVGQ
+764 KQDFAAMDVVGQ

-781 IIARRRTQPD
+781 IIARRRTMPD
-791 PPSSDE
+791 VAGSDE

-826 QKLISPRALELSAS
+826 QKLIVPRALELSAS
-840 DELVAIEHQDTLL
+840 DELVAIEHQETLL
-853 SNGFEIAISESGL
+853 ANGFEIAVSETGL
-866 PGTRIKLVAQPISKS
+866 PGTRVKLVAQPISKA

-897 DTSAGSEAARGIRC
+897 DTTAGSEAAKGIRC

-935 AKMSAILRNMGTIEQ
+935 GRMKSILNNMGTIEQ

-966 LKTLSD
+966 LKTLD
-972 RGQTMKMDE
+972 AAGEAKKAE
-981 DADPNWDELVRCF
+981 GEADADPGWDELYNVL
-994 A
+994 ASK

>member
-1 MTMTRLQ
+1 MSTPTDVQ
-8 QGEAAAPSVQYA
+8 EA
-20 STSSN
+20 SSN
-25 VIRPIPSTDVHRI
+25 DRDAASGSSVIRAIPSHDVHRI

-48 IAVKE
+48 TAVKE

-74 ADAFEV
+74 ADSFDV
-80 VDNGTGIDPSNYASV
+80 VDNGTGIDASNYASV

-108 DLALVR
+108 DLSLVR

-122 LSSLCALATV
+122 LSSLCALAKV
-132 TIHTATSQ
+132 TIHTATSD
-140 QAPMGTVL
+140 QAPVGTIL
-148 RLDKSG
+148 QLGKSG
-154 KVESDTGRAA
+154 KVESDAGRAA

-178 SLPVRRKAFEKN
+178 TLPVRRKEFEKN

-204 YALITRGVRWTTTNT
+204 YALITKGVRWTTTNA

-234 NADNYLS
+234 SSKNFLS

-248 GAKVAPTLM
+248 GAKVVPTLM
-257 PLDLELSFSV
+257 PLNLELTFSV
-267 ARARNRHLQSIAD
+267 ARSRSKLLQHPAD
-280 ADNEDEVD
+280 GDMNQGEEGDATSED
-288 GTAPTSRDETS
+288 TS
-299 TVTVVGLISKP
+299 TVNVVGLISKP

-349 NHFPFVIADFR
+349 HHFPFVIADFR

-387 KVKEALEGLF
+387 KAKEALEELF

-410 HSLRNGNGVS
+410 HSLRNGSGVTT
-420 SLSAQFKLNGTTSR
+420 LSAQSR
-434 ARDAPPTEE
+434 LSGFAAKPKDASTA
-443 DEDDME
+443 D
-449 SAEEEQGGEIEEAE
+449 
-463 QGGEAGSRT
+463 
-472 ESEDRLSAGED
+472 ESEQDTSVHSAGEVSAED
-483 QQKETPASRSRALA
+483 QEDAQSAEDADGSHEDDNDLVSSRSRTVTSDAH
-497 ARANDLEYREDSD
+497 DLEYREDSS
-510 WLPSLPIQQQDQL
+510 SLPPIASREGAQHVE
-523 ANDDDDG
+523 DDD
-530 SEPELPAPPALE
+530 SEPEVSAPPAVG
-542 PDSPE
+542 SSCPE
-547 PSLSKRDFDEVLD
+547 EIASKRNFNEALD
-560 TSQASW
+560 TSQAS
-566 SPTKKQ
+566 
-572 RTTVSSPAPTR
+572 RSPAKKPRTAE
-583 PLNSTVT
+583 PSKQAVDTSILG
-590 ERSRREAKNVLASL
+590 RSRKEARNVLASL
-604 RTFALPGTQ
+604 KTFALPGTQ
-613 LNDELPVSR
+613 LDDLAVSSRMAFADQDQDSTRTGVGMEEADAAAENGPVS
-622 RMAAGEEE
+622 
-630 EEEEAMPMVVEP
+630 
-642 EVASD
+642 D
-647 STEDDLREDDLPARE
+647 CH
-662 GEELAGR
+662 AGR
-669 ENPGEEEDDEVPLS
+669 VDQEDEEDDEQLEEAAEEPLS
-683 NKLAAMHGVTLNVD
+683 NKLAAMHKETLGHDLADHEEVISVD
-697 DVENEH
+697 LE
-703 SVPFDLTAL
+703 
-712 QARLRERRTE
+712 RLRRRLQQRR
-722 AASSLTQ
+722 ASHLSASSG
-729 SQDLPA
+729 LPA
-735 SGDEEL
+735 SGEEQL
-741 LAGAG
+741 LQGAG
-746 VSNDD
+746 VENQD

-764 KHDFSAMSVVGQ
+764 KRDFAAMDVVGQ

-781 IIARRRTQPD
+781 IIARRRTVPD
-791 PPSSDE
+791 VTTSDE

-826 QKLISPRALELSAS
+826 QKLIVPRGLELSAS
-840 DELVAIEHQDTLL
+840 DELVAIEHQETLL
-853 SNGFEIAISESGL
+853 ANGFEIAVSETGL
-866 PGTRIKLVAQPISKS
+866 PGTRVKLVAQPMSKA

-897 DTSAGSEAARGIRC
+897 DTTAGSEAAKGIRC

-935 AKMSAILRNMGTIEQ
+935 GRMKSILNNMGTIEQ

-966 LKTLSD
+966 LKTLD
-972 RGQTMKMDE
+972 ALGEAKKAE
-981 DADPNWDELVRCF
+981 DDAGANPGWDEVVQCF
-994 A
+994 G

>member
-1 MTMTRLQ
+1 MTTASLR
-8 QGEAAAPSVQYA
+8 QGARGSPSANEA

-25 VIRPIPSTDVHRI
+25 VIRPIPSTDIHRI

-48 IAVKE
+48 TAVKE

-61 SATNIAINFRDYG
+61 SATNITINFRDYG
-74 ADAFEV
+74 AESFEV
-80 VDNGTGIDPSNYASV
+80 IDNGTGIDPSNYASV

-122 LSSLCALATV
+122 LSSLCALAKV
-132 TIHTATSQ
+132 TIHTATSE
-140 QAPMGTVL
+140 QAPMGTIL
-148 RLDKSG
+148 QLDRRG
-154 KVESDTGRAA
+154 RVESDTGRAA

-178 SLPVRRKAFEKN
+178 TLPVRRKEFEKN

-204 YALITRGVRWTTTNT
+204 YALITKGVRWTTTNT

-234 NADNYLS
+234 SAYNYLS

-248 GAKVAPTLM
+248 GAKVSPTLM
-257 PLDLELSFSV
+257 PLNLELTFSV
-267 ARARNRHLQSIAD
+267 ARTRNKYLPNIARQGEEERD
-280 ADNEDEVD
+280 D
-288 GTAPTSRDETS
+288 GEGAEEKDETS
-299 TVTVVGLISKP
+299 TVTVIGLISKP
-310 TYGSG
+310 VYGSG

-375 TIFLHEESRLIE
+375 TIFLHEENRLIE
-387 KVKEALEGLF
+387 KVKEALEELF

-410 HSLRNGNGVS
+410 HSLRSSNGIT
-420 SLSAQFKLNGTTSR
+420 SLSAQSKLSGFTST
-434 ARDAPPTEE
+434 ARRSSSAAAVPEVDLQDEDAAGWVGQDDDDEE
-443 DEDDME
+443 DKTDC
-449 SAEEEQGGEIEEAE
+449 EEQDA
-463 QGGEAGSRT
+463 AGWVGQADDEDEGSMPPPLRT
-472 ESEDRLSAGED
+472 R
-483 QQKETPASRSRALA
+483 ASTAKI
-497 ARANDLEYREDSD
+497 NGLEYREDSD
-510 WLPSLPIQQQDQL
+510 SLPPLPPRSTADPL
-523 ANDDDDG
+523 DDDDG
-530 SEPELPAPPALE
+530 SEPEVPAPLA
-542 PDSPE
+542 PE
-547 PSLSKRDFDEVLD
+547 LDPPTHASSKRDYEEVLD

-566 SPTKKQ
+566 SPAKKL
-572 RTTVSSPAPTR
+572 RTAQSSPAPTR
-583 PLNSTVT
+583 SLQSPAS
-590 ERSRREAKNVLASL
+590 ERSRKEAQNVLASL

-613 LNDELPVSR
+613 IVDDLPVSR

-630 EEEEAMPMVVEP
+630 VEVTPMAVELEVEDTPTDEEEAHESFPTALEVAEEADLYAQADEEEEE
-642 EVASD
+642 
-647 STEDDLREDDLPARE
+647 
-662 GEELAGR
+662 
-669 ENPGEEEDDEVPLS
+669 PLS
-683 NKLAAMHGVTLNVD
+683 NKLAAMRPASFNID
-697 DVENEH
+697 DDTADEA
-703 SVPFDLTAL
+703 SVSFDMAGL
-712 QARLRERRTE
+712 QKRWRARRT
-722 AASSLTQ
+722 AADPKSATEH
-729 SQDLPA
+729 LPA

-741 LAGAG
+741 LQGAG
-746 VSNDD
+746 VTNQDVD
-751 EAQVER
+751 HVEQ

-764 KHDFSAMSVVGQ
+764 KQDFTAMEVVGQ

-781 IIARRRTQPD
+781 IIARRRTI
-791 PPSSDE
+791 SDE

-807 ASDEKFNFETL
+807 ASDEKYNFETL
-818 QLTTQIRS
+818 QLTTTIRS
-826 QKLISPRALELSAS
+826 QKLISPRSLELSAS

-853 SNGFEIAISESGL
+853 ANGFEIAVSETGL
-866 PGTRIKLVAQPISKS
+866 PGTRVKLVAQPISKS

-911 SKARAMFASRACRKS
+911 SKARNMFASRACRKS

-935 AKMSAILRNMGTIEQ
+935 AKMAAILTNMGTIEQ

-966 LKTLSD
+966 LKTIAD
-972 RGQTMKMDE
+972 QRNGEEED
-981 DADPNWDELVRCF
+981 DADPQWDELVRHLS
-994 A
+994 

>member
-1 MTMTRLQ
+1 M
-8 QGEAAAPSVQYA
+8 AAGPSTQA
-20 STSSN
+20 ATSSSN

-48 IAVKE
+48 TAVKE

-61 SATNIAINFRDYG
+61 SATNIAIHFRDYG
-74 ADAFEV
+74 ADSFEV

-122 LSSLCALATV
+122 LSSLCALSRV
-132 TIHTATSQ
+132 TIHTATSE
-140 QAPMGTVL
+140 QAPMGTIL
-148 RLDKSG
+148 KLDRAG
-154 KVESDTGRAA
+154 RIESDTGRAA

-178 SLPVRRKAFEKN
+178 SLPVRRKEFEKN

-204 YALITRGVRWTTTNT
+204 YALVTKGVRWTTTNT

-234 NADNYLS
+234 SADHYLS

-257 PLDLELSFSV
+257 PLNLELTFST
-267 ARARNRHLQSIAD
+267 ARTRNRPFQNTAD
-280 ADNEDEVD
+280 ADAKDDEDAAESQD
-288 GTAPTSRDETS
+288 NSS
-299 TVTVVGLISKP
+299 TVIVKGLISKP
-310 TYGSG
+310 VYGSG

-349 NHFPFVIADFR
+349 NHFPFVIADFQ

-387 KVKEALEGLF
+387 KVKEALEELF

-410 HSLRNGNGVS
+410 HSLRNGSGIT
-420 SLSAQFKLNGTTSR
+420 SLSAQSKLRGFTSKANDTASAADDEMVVER
-434 ARDAPPTEE
+434 GANPEDAELDPVNQEE
-443 DEDDME
+443 ETMPA
-449 SAEEEQGGEIEEAE
+449 AEEEDPPSADEAE
-463 QGGEAGSRT
+463 ESEEPVRSRT
-472 ESEDRLSAGED
+472 RTSTA
-483 QQKETPASRSRALA
+483 QTH
-497 ARANDLEYREDSD
+497 DLEYREESD
-510 WLPSLPIQQQDQL
+510 SLPPIPNGGRAAEL
-523 ANDDDDG
+523 SDDDG
-530 SEPELPAPPALE
+530 SEPDIPAPPAPE
-542 PDSPE
+542 PDSPQ
-547 PSLSKRDFDEVLD
+547 PSSKRDFDEVLD

-572 RTTVSSPAPTR
+572 RTTLSSPAPPKS
-583 PLNSTVT
+583 PLSQAP
-590 ERSRREAKNVLASL
+590 ERSRKEAKRVLASL

-613 LNDELPVSR
+613 MEPDLPVSR
-622 RMAAGEEE
+622 RMAAGEAEE
-630 EEEEAMPMVVEP
+630 ESTPMDLEP
-642 EVASD
+642 QVA
-647 STEDDLREDDLPARE
+647 EDTLDDPDESDLPVPGAAE
-662 GEELAGR
+662 GEESEA
-669 ENPGEEEDDEVPLS
+669 EERLDDEPLS
-683 NKLAAMHGVTLNVD
+683 NKLATMHQVVLESD
-697 DVENEH
+697 DTKHEQ
-703 SVPFDLTAL
+703 SMSFDMARL
-712 QARLRERRTE
+712 QARLRQRQLAARRT
-722 AASSLTQ
+722 ASGLTAEH
-729 SQDLPA
+729 LPA
-735 SGDEEL
+735 SGDEQL
-741 LAGAG
+741 LQGAG
-746 VSNDD
+746 VSNED

-764 KHDFSAMSVVGQ
+764 KQDFSNMSIVGQ

-791 PPSSDE
+791 PSSDE

-826 QKLISPRALELSAS
+826 QKLIAPRALELSAS
-840 DELVAIEHQDTLL
+840 DELVAIEHQETLL
-853 SNGFEIAISESGL
+853 SNGFEIAVSETGL
-866 PGTRIKLVAQPISKS
+866 PGTRVKLVAQPISKG

-926 IMIGTALNK
+926 VMIGTALNK
-935 AKMSAILRNMGTIEQ
+935 GRMSAILKNMGTIEQ

-966 LKTLSD
+966 LKTLC
-972 RGQTMKMDE
+972 DE
-981 DADPNWDELVRCF
+981 NRAEKVQLDADPTWDELVRRLR
-994 A
+994 